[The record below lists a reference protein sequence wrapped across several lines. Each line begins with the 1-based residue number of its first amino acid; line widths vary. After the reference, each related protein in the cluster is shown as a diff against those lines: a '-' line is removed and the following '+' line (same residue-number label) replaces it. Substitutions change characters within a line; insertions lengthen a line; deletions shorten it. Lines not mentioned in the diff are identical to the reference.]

1 MSTPTPDQLDA
12 ATIDLVFALRDSLTS
27 DGPSLIDFWADR
39 ATTAIA
45 TAAAGSDTAGQA
57 ITTACRKLQ
66 IDTLAANAAPVA
78 HRAAQI
84 IDADY
89 QAWARHVDQA
99 LVYIVALARLERD
112 SRKRGKKPT
121 TAATAPTITGPDS
134 SEEIPF

>member
-1 MSTPTPDQLDA
+1 MPTPTPDQLDA
-12 ATIDLVFALRDSLTS
+12 ATIDLIFALRDSLTS
-27 DGPSLIDFWADR
+27 DGPSLIDFWGDR

-78 HRAAQI
+78 RRAAEI

-89 QAWARHVDQA
+89 AAWARHVDQS

-112 SRKRGKKPT
+112 NRKRGKKPT
-121 TAATAPTITGPDS
+121 TPTAPTPAPTSDS